1 MSISFN
7 SAFLVDQKQVI
18 KIGSPLNGLSDVLFG
33 AFVFALLIHDSF
45 YTYYKLDYASY
56 ADNITPYATRQ
67 NYDEAIL
74 FLEPTLSKLFFWFQE
89 NGIVAFLGKGKFF
102 ISFWE
107 EISLRILNNV
117 IVLSNFEDLAGITIH
132 SDLLIT
138 SIPATF
144 VSKISKTQCPS
155 KIIEIFNSR

>member
-1 MSISFN
+1 ME
-7 SAFLVDQKQVI
+7 
-18 KIGSPLNGLSDVLFG
+18 IGSPLNGLSDVLFG
-33 AFVFALLIHDSF
+33 VFVFALLIQDSF
-45 YTYYKLDYASY
+45 YTYYKLGYASY

-67 NYDEAIL
+67 NYNEAIL
-74 FLEPTLSKLFFWFQE
+74 FLEPTLSKLFSWFQE
-89 NGIVAFLGKGKFF
+89 NGIVAFLGKSKFF
-102 ISFWE
+102 VSFWE

-138 SIPATF
+138 SISATF

>member
-45 YTYYKLDYASY
+45 YIYYKLDYASY

-74 FLEPTLSKLFFWFQE
+74 FLEPTLSKLFF
-89 NGIVAFLGKGKFF
+89 
-102 ISFWE
+102 
-107 EISLRILNNV
+107 
-117 IVLSNFEDLAGITIH
+117 
-132 SDLLIT
+132 
-138 SIPATF
+138 
-144 VSKISKTQCPS
+144 
-155 KIIEIFNSR
+155 